1 MLTPMHRNIY
11 NMTKLHI
18 LTHLDIPLTDAECW
32 ERYPKHRWVFQSARL
47 LDIQHIDW
55 SLTKT
60 DEFSYKIA
68 NFIIDLPDYDP
79 GSLFVKHQ
87 TGTNVNSIVYLIR
100 GEIKHISHQSADN
113 SELEGST
120 ELRINAF
127 ISLYFQRFTGIISF
141 VSNNTNITAIKLCPT
156 DTYLNS
162 IKDTNQ
168 LKLIHRIYKKK

>member
-1 MLTPMHRNIY
+1 
-11 NMTKLHI
+11 MTKLHI

-55 SLTKT
+55 ALTKAE
-60 DEFSYKIA
+60 EFPDKIN
-68 NFIIDLPDYDP
+68 NFNIDIPDYDP
-79 GSLFVKHQ
+79 GSIFVKLQ
-87 TGTNVNSIVYLIR
+87 EGIEVTSIVYLIR
-100 GEIKHISHQSADN
+100 GEIKYITHQIPDKY
-113 SELEGST
+113 EIEGST

-127 ISLYFQRFTGIISF
+127 IALYFQRFTGIISF
-141 VSNNTNITAIKLCPT
+141 VSSNTNITAIKLCPT

-168 LKLIHRIYKKK
+168 LKLIHRIYRKK